1 MMDKDIT
8 AEIEAVESMVDE
20 DADWGSLEDIIDHFY
35 YKGYLH
41 ALRWVIGEQAIAKAK
56 GGEICTT

>member
-1 MMDKDIT
+1 MDKDIT

-41 ALRWVIGEQAIAKAK
+41 ALRWVIGEQAIAMTK
-56 GGEICTT
+56 GE